1 MTRPPASPDPFEMD
15 DAAYLL
21 GALGPQE
28 RARYEHHLQSC
39 DDCRRSLTELA
50 GLPGV
55 LRRLPLEV
63 VRSMDEP
70 GPGEPGAGV
79 GGREPAPPSVLTGLL
94 DRVEREERH
103 HRRVRVL
110 RWAGALTTAAAA
122 AVVGVLAVT
131 EPWEAEEPVV
141 AAPPSSTE
149 LDLEPVVDTDLA
161 ASVSLTDVAW
171 GTRIELEC
179 EYPAPAGTN
188 PYSAA
193 PEYSLVVRDVSGES
207 QQVAT
212 WNAVAGRE
220 LTIDAATALRGPDI
234 AWMEIRAQ
242 DGTPVLRTDH

>member
-1 MTRPPASPDPFEMD
+1 MNRPAAPPDPFEMD

-21 GALGPQE
+21 GALGPHE
-28 RARYEHHLQSC
+28 RTRYEQHLQTC
-39 DDCRRSLTELA
+39 DSCRRSLTELA

-63 VRSMDEP
+63 VQSMDEQDP
-70 GPGEPGAGV
+70 DEHGLRDGV
-79 GGREPAPPSVLTGLL
+79 EPAPPSVLTGLL
-94 DRVEREERH
+94 DRVEREERG
-103 HRRVRVL
+103 RRQVRVL

-122 AVVGVLAVT
+122 VVVGVLAAT
-131 EPWEAEEPVV
+131 QPWEAEEPPV
-141 AAPPSSTE
+141 AAPPPGRE
-149 LDLEPVVDTDLA
+149 IDLEPVGDTDLSG
-161 ASVSLTDVAW
+161 SVSLRDVAW

-212 WNAVAGRE
+212 WNAVAGKE
-220 LTIDAATALRGPDI
+220 LTIDAATAVRGPDI

-242 DGTPVLRTDH
+242 DGTPVLRTAD